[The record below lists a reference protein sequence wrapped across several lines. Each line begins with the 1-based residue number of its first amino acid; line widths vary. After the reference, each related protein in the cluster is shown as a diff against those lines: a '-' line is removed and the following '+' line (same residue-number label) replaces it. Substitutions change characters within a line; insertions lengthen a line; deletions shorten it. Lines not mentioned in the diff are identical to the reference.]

1 VDDIRVPVTLT
12 TGSVPTIFT
21 CGRPSSLPPDGQRP
35 DNDERLFTAANEILN
50 FILASSSFLGK
61 REENTNIYFS
71 LTPGTK
77 LKGKMG
83 RWKRKKE
90 KKRETQTAGVGVLC
104 ARATAATGRCWRL
117 VARRFFFF
125 LQRRD
130 QITKQTSWKEEK
142 VEGRIYKKKNVH
154 VAAATPHS
162 LSYGPTMEINELVVI
177 TGQVRQ
183 SLIAGHFGLEGRK

>member
-1 VDDIRVPVTLT
+1 MPVTLT
-12 TGSVPTIFT
+12 SGSAPTIFT

-90 KKRETQTAGVGVLC
+90 KKRERDTNGRCRCAVCSCHCCHRPVL
-104 ARATAATGRCWRL
+104 ATGGAQ
-117 VARRFFFF
+117 VFFS

-142 VEGRIYKKKNVH
+142 GRGTNIKTYTLQLRLRTHCLTAEQWK
-154 VAAATPHS
+154 
-162 LSYGPTMEINELVVI
+162 
-177 TGQVRQ
+177 
-183 SLIAGHFGLEGRK
+183 